1 MKIEYLYS
9 DDSYKQKIDG
19 IEKNPGITF
28 SEEKA
33 EKLNIFRFETKGN
46 DENAAKVLS
55 NLNDNILNFLEKY
68 KLIIL
73 ENEASSYFNKA
84 LYPHFNSFER
94 SLRKL
99 IFIASTKANLDSD
112 KVRRIEE
119 FDFGEIYRFLFCS
132 DDFIKV
138 AKSEINKKPYSKNDM
153 IKILQQIQ
161 ETTLWSQLVKGDR
174 ANYIQEH
181 FLEIIEYRNDVMHAH
196 NINYEKYVKI
206 KKLVSKAND
215 CLMSII
221 NNFYKYD
228 EGSNKGILEKF
239 YVTIENIIKFGEQS
253 AKIIEQLSNTI
264 SQYAKFNVFEKLL
277 ENNITLG
284 IADKLAELDTPSIG
298 KVLDLC
304 DNNESHSIRG
314 LEAASSVDDSKKK
327 QEKADEVGDIK
338 EEEKEKTEE
347 TKEESKEDLKEE
359 KEGKDGKKE

>member
-19 IEKNPGITF
+19 IEKDPSITF

-33 EKLNIFRFETKGN
+33 EKLNIFRFETKEN

-55 NLNDNILNFLEKY
+55 SLNDNIFKVLDEEKFF
-68 KLIIL
+68 IL
-73 ENEASSYFNKA
+73 ENEASAYFNKT

-94 SLRKL
+94 LLRKL
-99 IFIASTKANLDSD
+99 IFITSTKANLESD
-112 KVRRIEE
+112 KVRRIEGL
-119 FDFGEIYRFLFCS
+119 DFGEIYKFLFCS

-138 AKSEINKKPYSKNDM
+138 VKTEINNKPYSKYDM
-153 IKILQQIQ
+153 INKLNQIQ
-161 ETTLWSQLVKGDR
+161 ETTMWSQLVKGDK
-174 ANYIQEH
+174 AEFIQKH

-196 NINYEKYVKI
+196 NIDYQKYTKI

-215 CLMSII
+215 CLTSII

-228 EGSNKGILEKF
+228 EGSNKGILERF

-264 SQYAKFNVFEKLL
+264 SQYGKFNVFEKLL

-314 LEAASSVDDSKKK
+314 LETAASVDDSKKK
-327 QEKADEVGDIK
+327 QEKADEVGEIK
-338 EEEKEKTEE
+338 EEEKIVE
-347 TKEESKEDLKEE
+347 TKEESKEELMEE
-359 KEGKDGKKE
+359 KEGKDGKRE